1 VEAGTVPKRDL
12 AVLYLAMLVSRVGFG
27 VIIIVFPFY
36 ISRSSDISVAVA
48 LALYPILE
56 AATALPMGR
65 LCDMRGR
72 KNTFVISLGF
82 MAALM
87 ASIGLTRNIYGVAS
101 IHALMGVSAAGVTVS
116 TLTMITDL
124 TAERNRGAG
133 MGTFDFMNVGG
144 YAVGLL
150 LGSRL
155 DAAFSTDLS
164 IAFYVTGVVVAAAF
178 VVALAALREPPHVA
192 RGRDLSLNPLKA
204 LDAKAKAILPI
215 WLGVTV
221 ILGVAFFLPRAF
233 ERAGIGGSMTAE
245 ILVAGVLVLG
255 MGAVGFGALSDVIGR
270 MKVLLIGVIG
280 LFGLLASL
288 GVSLH
293 VGLEGLMRS
302 LPVIGV
308 FALATSALVPTILA
322 TAGDRAAQGRRGSA
336 MGLYSVMLG
345 GGTAVGTLAAGVAH
359 RASGLMGIIEVAA
372 FVFAAACLASLLL
385 WVRVPKLEPGKA
397 AQSAQNDSNA

>member
-1 VEAGTVPKRDL
+1 MKDVEAGTVPKRDL

-27 VIIIVFPFY
+27 VIIILFPLY
-36 ISRSSDISVAVA
+36 ISKSTDISVAVA
-48 LALYPILE
+48 LALYPTLE

-65 LCDMRGR
+65 LCDTRGR
-72 KNTFVISLGF
+72 RKIFIISLGF
-82 MAALM
+82 MAVLM

-101 IHALMGVSAAGVTVS
+101 IHALMGVGAAGVTVS

-124 TAERNRGAG
+124 TGVRNRGAG

-155 DAAFSTDLS
+155 DAAFSTNLS
-164 IAFYVTGVVVAAAF
+164 IAFCATGVVVAAAF
-178 VVALAALREPPHVA
+178 SVALLVLKEPPHMA
-192 RGRDLSLNPLKA
+192 RGGDLSLNPLKA
-204 LDAKAKAILPI
+204 LDARAKAILPI

-221 ILGVAFFLPRAF
+221 ILGVVFFLPKAF
-233 ERAGIGGSMTAE
+233 EGLGIGGSMTAE
-245 ILVAGVLVLG
+245 ILLAGILVLG

-270 MKVLLIGVIG
+270 MKVLLIGVVG

-293 VGLEGLMRS
+293 VGFQGLTRN

-322 TAGDRAAQGRRGSA
+322 AVGDRAAQGRRGSA
-336 MGLYSVMLG
+336 MGLYSVMLS
-345 GGTAVGTLAAGVAH
+345 GGTAVGTLVAGVAH
-359 RASGLMGIIEVAA
+359 HAEGLMGILEAA
-372 FVFAAACLASLLL
+372 AIVFTAACLASLLL
-385 WVRVPKLEPGKA
+385 WIRAPKAEPRKA
-397 AQSAQNDSNA
+397 EQS